1 MDNSADAT
9 GIITVTGLLT
19 ELEMKNLYT
28 ATKNSYPKLICWSLK
43 TSPNYEE
50 CWENVKKKE
59 LVSTS
64 NTRARLSHFFSGKN
78 VN

>member
-28 ATKNSYPKLICWSLK
+28 ATKNSYPKLIYWSLK

-50 CWENVKKKE
+50 C
-59 LVSTS
+59 
-64 NTRARLSHFFSGKN
+64 
-78 VN
+78 